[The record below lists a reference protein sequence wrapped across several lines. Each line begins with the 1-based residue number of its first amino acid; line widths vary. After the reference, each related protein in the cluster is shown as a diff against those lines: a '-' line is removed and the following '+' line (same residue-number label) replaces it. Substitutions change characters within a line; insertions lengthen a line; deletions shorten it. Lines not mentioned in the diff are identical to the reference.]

1 MPAQK
6 NDMSVKD
13 FRTKYGKTQ
22 RSDTVED
29 DITIREQL
37 KNEET
42 KIRMR
47 HVDLLLHRRSSEN
60 LRLRSKIVGFL
71 RSFLSEEGF
80 VDVQTPILA
89 DGVGG
94 AVARPFYTEATE
106 FDDRQLALRIA
117 PELWLK
123 RLILGGFE
131 KVYEIGPSFRNEG
144 IDLNHNP
151 EFWTCEFY
159 MTYADLDKLIRM
171 TERILLHL
179 SNLTAKLITWNFV
192 SLTASKED
200 FRPPYRRLDFIPA
213 IEAELGS
220 TLPDLASPAAESEL
234 MQLFRDYHINL
245 PTSPT
250 LPRLLDKLSV
260 EYLEPQC
267 SAPTWIVN
275 HPECL
280 SPLSKSFDHPG
291 NGQRVTAR
299 AELFVNKQE
308 LVNTYEEENS
318 PIEQRRKFEMQLRF
332 KDSENPA
339 SIIDEDY
346 IQALEWGMPPT
357 GGWGCGIERLCM
369 LFAGTNRIAD
379 TLSFGTL
386 RNVVALGRTKKQPFK
401 PSRVETR
408 IIENTGAIKSSSGE
422 ERSDEH
428 DNSLLS

>member
-1 MPAQK
+1 MKLDRP
-6 NDMSVKD
+6 
-13 FRTKYGKTQ
+13 F
-22 RSDTVED
+22 
-29 DITIREQL
+29 
-37 KNEET
+37 ET
-42 KIRMR
+42 K
-47 HVDLLLHRRSSEN
+47 V
-60 LRLRSKIVGFL
+60 RLACTDCPWHWLI
-71 RSFLSEEGF
+71 
-80 VDVQTPILA
+80 
-89 DGVGG
+89 
-94 AVARPFYTEATE
+94 AV
-106 FDDRQLALRIA
+106 
-117 PELWLK
+117 
-123 RLILGGFE
+123 
-131 KVYEIGPSFRNEG
+131 G

-179 SNLTAKLITWNFV
+179 SNLTAKLITWDFV

-339 SIIDEDY
+339 TIIDEDY

-386 RNVVALGRTKKQPFK
+386 RNVVALGRTKKQPSK

-408 IIENTGAIKSSSGE
+408 IIENTGAIKSSSGK